1 MKPEMQ
7 KNCMSRKVQDKP
19 PMLTMFR
26 LINGNQNQA
35 KALTWQPG
43 QESLRAVQNDRPA
56 NFLGERRYVL
66 ARLRLHWPVDPNLLE
81 QGLGCSACGI
91 GPRQQ
96 R

>member
-1 MKPEMQ
+1 MKPEMR

-43 QESLRAVQNDRPA
+43 QEPLRAVQND
-56 NFLGERRYVL
+56 
-66 ARLRLHWPVDPNLLE
+66 
-81 QGLGCSACGI
+81 
-91 GPRQQ
+91 
-96 R
+96 